1 MKEFAAQPYERSPME
16 KITDKQLYDELNGYR
31 AEKLLKKLQ
40 EQGLITGEEFKRIL
54 VEIRKIFVPIFAEL
68 M

>member
-1 MKEFAAQPYERSPME
+1 ME

>member
-1 MKEFAAQPYERSPME
+1 ME

-31 AEKLLKKLQ
+31 AEKLLRKLQ
-40 EQGLITGEEFKRIL
+40 EQGLITGEELKRIL
-54 VEIRKIFVPIFAEL
+54 AEVRKIFVPIYAEL

>member
-1 MKEFAAQPYERSPME
+1 MVTAERSPME

-31 AEKLLKKLQ
+31 AEKLLRKLQ
-40 EQGLITGEEFKRIL
+40 EQGLITGEELKRIL
-54 VEIRKIFVPIFAEL
+54 AEVRKIFVPIYAEL